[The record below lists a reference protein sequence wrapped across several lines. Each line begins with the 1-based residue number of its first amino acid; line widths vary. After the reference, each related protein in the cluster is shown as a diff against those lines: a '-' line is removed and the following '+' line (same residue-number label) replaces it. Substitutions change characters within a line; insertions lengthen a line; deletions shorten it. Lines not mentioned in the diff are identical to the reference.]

1 MGLLKL
7 LLGFDKSDYEELQ
20 GKLEGLEKENEEL
33 KQIVKNLQEQV
44 SKLEKELLATRR
56 ALNTVIE
63 DIEYIKQKLEEE
75 LEEEEA
81 LDEEEEELG
90 IEESSMEEL
99 EETVL
104 SLIIEGVTSPKDLL
118 ERTGWSKHKLY
129 DVLKSLTEKGLVDKE
144 REGRRVHYKPTNP
157 PPSLSS

>member
-1 MGLLKL
+1 

-20 GKLEGLEKENEEL
+20 GKLEGLERENEEL
-33 KQIVKNLQEQV
+33 KQTVENLQEQV
-44 SKLEKELLATRR
+44 SKLEKELLASRR

-63 DIEYIKQKLEEE
+63 DIEYIKQKLEEG

-81 LDEEEEELG
+81 LDDEEELG

-157 PPSLSS
+157 PPTPSP

>member
-7 LLGFDKSDYEELQ
+7 LFGFDKSDYEELQ
-20 GKLEGLEKENEEL
+20 GKLEGLGEENEEL
-33 KQIVKNLQEQV
+33 KQTVKNLQEQV
-44 SKLEKELLATRR
+44 SKLEKELLASRR

-81 LDEEEEELG
+81 LEDSGELE
-90 IEESSMEEL
+90 IEDSNMEEL
-99 EETVL
+99 EETIL
-104 SLIIEGVTSPKDLL
+104 SLIIQGVTSPKDLL

-144 REGRRVHYKPTNP
+144 RDGRRVHYKPVTP
-157 PPSLSS
+157 PPTPSS